1 MKYFYIFNLNRHFLL
16 TCASF
21 FMLSAFSC
29 SVSGMEAEERFLI
42 RFLPNVTQKFKDY
55 CINAVERKVP
65 HTELRESLLEFAKE
79 GESSAAHTLWHTY
92 KNKSLPDLEQ
102 ELREFASAKNPYA
115 CNLLATCL
123 AEQRN
128 SECLAWYQ
136 IFDANRTESDP
147 DFRANYASAI
157 LGLKQPLDIE
167 ALEKVWSLLKGWREL
182 DKTESDDVLEGL
194 YLKLTSAAIEIKE
207 TEFICDLYIW
217 ANTHKDKIVN
227 RGITLPITRN
237 TEFANIVIERTKL
250 VPLVIDTR
258 NSIGNEMQCILK
270 QAKRYLNHNQNN
282 RQTVADI
289 VCGNLAAMLQDS
301 AVRNIPLMPENS
313 KYFINFKQG
322 DPTEKHLESWA
333 ILIVN
338 KHRARLI
345 EASDRNPAIQDMAK
359 RVKNDELKKYVLA
372 GFKEIYGY
380 EKRQAS

>member
-1 MKYFYIFNLNRHFLL
+1 METEEL
-16 TCASF
+16 F
-21 FMLSAFSC
+21 F
-29 SVSGMEAEERFLI
+29 I

-55 CINAVERKVP
+55 CVDAVERKAS
-65 HTELRESLLEFAKE
+65 HTELRERLFEFAKE
-79 GESSAAHTLWHTY
+79 GESSAAHTLWYTY

-102 ELREFASAKNPYA
+102 ELRKFASANNPYA

-123 AEQRN
+123 VEQRK

-136 IFDANRTESDP
+136 IFDTNRTEWDP

-157 LGLKQPLDIE
+157 LGLKQPLDVE

-194 YLKLTSAAIEIKE
+194 YSKLANAAIEIKE

-217 ANTHKDKIVN
+217 ASNHKDKIVY

-237 TEFANIVIERTKL
+237 TEFANIVIGRTKL

-258 NSIGNEMQCILK
+258 NSIGNEMQCILE
-270 QAKRYLNHNQNN
+270 QAKRYLKHNQNN
-282 RQTVADI
+282 RQAVADI
-289 VCGNLAAMLQDS
+289 VYSNLAAMLQDS

-313 KYFINFKQG
+313 RYFINFKQG
-322 DPTEKHLESWA
+322 NPTEKHLESWA

-345 EASDRNPAIQDMAK
+345 EAFDRNPAVQDMAK
-359 RVKNDELKKYVLA
+359 RIKNDELKKYVFA

-380 EKRQAS
+380 EKRQAT